1 MPALRVQ
8 ILLLLL
14 QIPQV
19 FEAFTSHAKKQQLG
33 QIEMPIVK
41 ERGLTR
47 IMSRYG
53 EFPRFIILVSIVSY
67 LILTINNRDKAEQTL
82 TVKQEGV
89 IEGCCNFM
97 QSPSVIRSSRS
108 TQSFSSAQN
117 IRQQGSSASEGMAD
131 DRAEALAG
139 GLCRTASWALSS
151 LMKSNQQPKMW
162 RN

>member
-1 MPALRVQ
+1 MLQDAVFCRTPDEVFFRESRRFSISDEKHVILGITCRV
-8 ILLLLL
+8 
-14 QIPQV
+14 
-19 FEAFTSHAKKQQLG
+19 FC
-33 QIEMPIVK
+33 
-41 ERGLTR
+41 RLTR

-117 IRQQGSSASEGMAD
+117 IRQQGSSASLGMAD

-139 GLCRTASWALSS
+139 GLCRTASWVHE
-151 LMKSNQQPKMW
+151 KP
-162 RN
+162 